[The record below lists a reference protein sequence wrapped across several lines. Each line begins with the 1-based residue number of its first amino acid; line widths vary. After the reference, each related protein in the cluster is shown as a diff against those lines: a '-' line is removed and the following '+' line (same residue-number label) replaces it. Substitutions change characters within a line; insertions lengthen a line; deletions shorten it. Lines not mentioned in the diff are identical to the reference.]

1 MPHSNHARPGLTRRT
16 VDSTARHDP
25 RPPAVTQR
33 AVIPQE
39 NQSEP
44 QGVAVR
50 ARGQVV
56 AHRAQVVEIH
66 LPATFLEA
74 IVAETTSRVLVKL
87 NDRSAEAG
95 SPWMNA
101 ETAARYL
108 DCSVERI
115 RKLKERR
122 ELPYHQ
128 EGPGCRVLF
137 HKSDLDEWMDNVRT
151 TARAASQVLCRAPE
165 SKS

>member
-1 MPHSNHARPGLTRRT
+1 
-16 VDSTARHDP
+16 
-25 RPPAVTQR
+25 VTPR

-39 NQSEP
+39 SQSEP

-50 ARGQVV
+50 TRGQVV
-56 AHRAQVVEIH
+56 VNRPQVVEIH

-87 NDRSAEAG
+87 DNHSAEAG
-95 SPWMNA
+95 SPWMNV

-137 HKSDLDEWMDNVRT
+137 NKSDLDKWMDNVRT
-151 TARAASQVLCRAPE
+151 TARATSQLLCRAPE
-165 SKS
+165 S